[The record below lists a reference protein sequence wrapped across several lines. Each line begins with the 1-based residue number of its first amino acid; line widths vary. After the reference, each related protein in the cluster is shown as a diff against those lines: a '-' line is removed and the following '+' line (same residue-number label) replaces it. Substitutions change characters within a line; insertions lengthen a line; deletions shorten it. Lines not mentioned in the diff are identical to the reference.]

1 MCCVDTGKESVKEMA
16 PLKALEAEYPI
27 LDPNFQA
34 FCASHG
40 IFSVEDFLIHDLYE
54 LAAFAEQQPTS
65 EKLKQGITQVLS
77 IIDTQHQPWLNGME
91 LLDDALHNKHVL
103 STGCEGIDLLLGGGL
118 REGQLTELVGPSS
131 CGKTQVCLLAAS
143 NVATKHMGNV
153 VYLDTGNSFSPQ
165 RIAQFVGH
173 ITGRAF
179 DEAGKRIFQRIMNG
193 IVCHSVF
200 DIFTMFNVLHR
211 LVINFPSQK
220 GGQVRMLIVDSISSL
235 ITPILGNSGSQGR
248 ALMISAGYMLKKL
261 AHEHNVAVLVTN
273 HTVGGERG
281 IPKPALGQTW
291 KSIPHVRLLLSGDH
305 GNNVRSI
312 SVLRHPSM
320 VNLSTFIVI
329 AVHKLFKPDLRTALL
344 LLLVFQITRRFSL
357 TVEIS

>member
-1 MCCVDTGKESVKEMA
+1 MA

-65 EKLKQGITQVLS
+65 EKLKQ
-77 IIDTQHQPWLNGME
+77 HQPWLNGLE

-103 STGCEGIDLLLGGGL
+103 STGREGIDLLLGGGL
-118 REGQLTELVGPSS
+118 REGQLTEIVGPSS

-143 NVATKHMGNV
+143 NVATKQMGNV

-173 ITGRAF
+173 IAGCAF
-179 DEAGKRIFQRIMNG
+179 DEAGKRIFQRIMNS

-211 LVINFPSQK
+211 LVINFPSQLQK
-220 GGQVRMLIVDSISSL
+220 GGQVRLLIVDSISSL
-235 ITPILGNSGSQGR
+235 ITPILGNSGSQG
-248 ALMISAGYMLKKL
+248 I
-261 AHEHNVAVLVTN
+261 
-273 HTVGGERG
+273 
-281 IPKPALGQTW
+281 
-291 KSIPHVRLLLSGDH
+291 DH
-305 GNNVRSI
+305 
-312 SVLRHPSM
+312 
-320 VNLSTFIVI
+320 
-329 AVHKLFKPDLRTALL
+329 
-344 LLLVFQITRRFSL
+344 
-357 TVEIS
+357 

>member
-1 MCCVDTGKESVKEMA
+1 MEESVKEMA

-34 FCASHG
+34 FCASH
-40 IFSVEDFLIHDLYE
+40 VEDFLIHDLYE

-65 EKLKQGITQVLS
+65 EKLNQGITQVLS

-179 DEAGKRIFQRIMNG
+179 DE
-193 IVCHSVF
+193 
-200 DIFTMFNVLHR
+200 L
-211 LVINFPSQK
+211 QK

-320 VNLSTFIVI
+320 ASGK
-329 AVHKLFKPDLRTALL
+329 AAK
-344 LLLVFQITRRFSL
+344 FS
-357 TVEIS
+357 I

>member
-1 MCCVDTGKESVKEMA
+1 MA

-77 IIDTQHQPWLNGME
+77 IIDTQHQPWLNGLE

-103 STGCEGIDLLLGGGL
+103 STGREGIDLLLGGGL
-118 REGQLTELVGPSS
+118 REGQLTEIVGPSS
-131 CGKTQVCLLAAS
+131 CGKTQ
-143 NVATKHMGNV
+143 
-153 VYLDTGNSFSPQ
+153 
-165 RIAQFVGH
+165 
-173 ITGRAF
+173 
-179 DEAGKRIFQRIMNG
+179 AGKRIFQRIMNS

-211 LVINFPSQK
+211 LVINFPSQLQK
-220 GGQVRMLIVDSISSL
+220 GGQVRLLIVDSISSL

-281 IPKPALGQTW
+281 IPKPGPWTDLEE
-291 KSIPHVRLLLSGDH
+291 
-305 GNNVRSI
+305 
-312 SVLRHPSM
+312 HPTCEA
-320 VNLSTFIVI
+320 STFW
-329 AVHKLFKPDLRTALL
+329 
-344 LLLVFQITRRFSL
+344 
-357 TVEIS
+357 